1 MKNYFDFQLNG
12 RKFFPLW
19 MIFYV
24 IFLIPYC
31 LLLFKI
37 QSFKELEPGE
47 KPSYALFLL
56 FIPLLLAAMVWTIY
70 FFKLVLENIGLKETN
85 IQCIFNIWKFI
96 GLICLG
102 MFLTIITLGIYSPW
116 FIRDLQRFTA
126 ENSSWRGRNFSFR
139 GKGGQLFL
147 TMTLTAFIPIILM
160 TVVRTSNIWEQIINP
175 AIPSI
180 VMRQLTW
187 QILLIPYTY
196 FVYRWA
202 MKFNYREYQ
211 IGWNTKFWPSA
222 GKILLE
228 IVLSIITIGIYLPL
242 AFLRLYEYFSERT
255 GSNIINNQSI
265 KFGYN
270 LKAWNDFTF
279 VWGQTLLAIITLGIY
294 YPWAF
299 AKIGQ
304 RVLGK
309 TYMERIEG

>member
-19 MIFYV
+19 MTFYV

-37 QSFKELEPGE
+37 QSFKQMEPDE
-47 KPSYALFLL
+47 KPSYSLLLL
-56 FIPLLLAAMVWTIY
+56 FIPLILAAMVWTIY
-70 FFKLVLENIGLKETN
+70 FFKLVLENIGLKETT
-85 IQCIFNIWKFI
+85 IQCSFNIWKFI

-102 MFLTIITLGIYSPW
+102 MFLSIITLGIYSPW

-126 ENSSWRGRNFSFR
+126 ENSSWRGSNFSFR

-147 TMTLTAFIPIILM
+147 IITLTLVITIVLNTLIIIQHWGPQPLAQ
-160 TVVRTSNIWEQIINP
+160 QIIMM
-175 AIPSI
+175 II
-180 VMRQLTW
+180 MV
-187 QILLIPYTY
+187 PYMY
-196 FVYRWA
+196 FVYKWA
-202 MKFNYREYQ
+202 VKFNYREYQ

-228 IVLSIITIGIYLPL
+228 MVLSIITFGIYFPL
-242 AFLRLYEYFSERT
+242 AYLRLYEYFSERT
-255 GSNIINNQSI
+255 VSNIVDNQSI
-265 KFGYN
+265 KFGYD
-270 LKAWNDFTF
+270 LEEWNDFKF
-279 VWGQTLLAIITLGIY
+279 IWGQTLLAIITLGIY
-294 YPWAF
+294 YPWAL

-309 TYMERIEG
+309 TYMERIEGRLRVFDDD